1 MNQNQISETK
11 KDLANNF
18 VIIMA
23 GGVGSRLWPFS
34 RTSFPKQFHDI
45 LEKGGTLLQ
54 STVKRFENICLPE
67 NIFVVTNKIYKN
79 LVKEQLPF
87 LSDDQILLE
96 PVKRNTAPC
105 IAYASHKI
113 AIKNPEANIIVSPAD
128 HIITEVEAF
137 EQTML
142 KALADT
148 AKKNVLVTLGIQ
160 PTRPDTGYGY
170 IQFEE
175 DEDDLRKVKTF
186 TEKPV
191 IEMAQQFVDSGEFV
205 WNAGIFVWNA
215 QTIVDA
221 VKQYLPDLHE
231 IFAEAQKSFYSPN
244 EEDAIK
250 RAYSLCK
257 SISID
262 YGVMEKAENVYVILA
277 GFEWSD
283 LGTWKSLYNELPKD
297 ENRNVL
303 LGNTITYNS
312 YNCMVK
318 TPHEKLVILQG
329 LQDCIVAEYD
339 NVLLICRKEDE
350 QKVKD
355 FVADAKNKGAE
366 FI

>member
-1 MNQNQISETK
+1 MNQNQMSETK
-11 KDLANNF
+11 QNLENNF

-45 LEKGGTLLQ
+45 LEKGETLLQ
-54 STVKRFENICLPE
+54 GTASRFKNICLPE

-87 LSDDQILLE
+87 LTDDQILLE

-113 AIKNPEANIIVSPAD
+113 ALKNPNANIIVSPAD
-128 HIITEVEAF
+128 HIITETEAF
-137 EQTML
+137 ENTML
-142 KALADT
+142 KALKST
-148 AKKNVLVTLGIQ
+148 AEKDILVTLGIQ

-170 IQFEE
+170 IQFEGE
-175 DEDDLRKVKTF
+175 KDDLQKVKTF

-191 IEMAQQFVDSGEFV
+191 IEMAQQFVESGEFV

-215 QTIVDA
+215 KTIIDA
-221 VKQYLPDLHE
+221 VKNNIPDLHE
-231 IFAEAQKSFYSPN
+231 IFVEAQKSFYTA
-244 EEDAIK
+244 EEESAIK
-250 RAYSLCK
+250 KAYSLCK

-277 GFEWSD
+277 GFKWSD
-283 LGTWKSLYNELPKD
+283 LGTWKSLYNEIPKD
-297 ENRNVL
+297 ENRNVV
-303 LGNTITYNS
+303 LGNTIMYNS

-318 TPHEKLVILQG
+318 TPHEKLVVLQG
-329 LQDCIVAEYD
+329 LQDCIVAEYE

-355 FVADAKNKGAE
+355 FVADAKNKGGE

>member
-1 MNQNQISETK
+1 MNQNPMSETK
-11 KDLANNF
+11 QNNF

-23 GGVGSRLWPFS
+23 GGVGSRLWPYS

-45 LEKGGTLLQ
+45 LELGKTLLQ
-54 STVKRFENICLPE
+54 ATVKRFENICLSE
-67 NIFVVTNKIYKN
+67 NIFVVTNRMYKN

-87 LSDDQILLE
+87 LTEDQILLE

-113 AIKNPEANIIVSPAD
+113 AIKNPNANIIVSPAD
-128 HIITEVEAF
+128 HIITDVEAF
-137 EQTML
+137 EQSMF
-142 KALADT
+142 KALAATTERDI
-148 AKKNVLVTLGIQ
+148 LVTLGIQ

-175 DEDDLRKVKTF
+175 DKDALQKVKTF

-205 WNAGIFVWNA
+205 WNAGIFVWNV
-215 QTIVDA
+215 QTIIQA
-221 VKQYLPDLHE
+221 VRNNLPDLHE
-231 IFAEAQKSFYSPN
+231 IFSEARKSFYSVN
-244 EEDAIK
+244 EEAAIK
-250 RAYSLCK
+250 KAYSLCK

-277 GFEWSD
+277 GFKWSD
-283 LGTWKSLYNELPKD
+283 LGTWKSLYNEMPKD
-297 ENRNVL
+297 DDKNVILGNVL
-303 LGNTITYNS
+303 VYNS
-312 YNCMVK
+312 FNNIVK
-318 TPHEKLVILQG
+318 TPHEKLVVLQG
-329 LQDCIVAEYD
+329 LRDCIVAEYE

-355 FVADAKNKGAE
+355 FAADAKNKGGE